1 MLASWASI
9 GMRPLEENKVRVHRR
24 LLPGFRGRPRVRCRR
39 PGARRIIAVGA
50 ALLCAVALA
59 SPCRAQDRHAG
70 YYYPPPQTIEIY
82 RPRGEMLSDSD
93 HVRRIGFVVEL
104 TRQML
109 DKPYPPEFVV
119 FAKGEDA
126 EKLLIVALKDGVID
140 TIYRARALLAML
152 TSVARAT
159 PLFQEIGVADYFT
172 FFDLL
177 DMMGFRQLTISDGDG
192 FAHQVRFER

>member
-1 MLASWASI
+1 MAWTYRGLA
-9 GMRPLEENKVRVHRR
+9 P
-24 LLPGFRGRPRVRCRR
+24 
-39 PGARRIIAVGA
+39 VGA
-50 ALLCAVALA
+50 LGLALALA
-59 SPCRAQDRHAG
+59 SPCRADDRHVG
-70 YYYPPPQTIEIY
+70 YYYPEPEVIETY
-82 RPRGEMLSDSD
+82 PARGETLPDSD
-93 HVRRIGFVVEL
+93 RTRRIGFVVEL

-119 FAKGEDA
+119 FAKGDDA

-140 TIYRARALLAML
+140 TLYRARALLAML

-159 PLFQEIGVADYFT
+159 PLFREVGVADYFT

-192 FAHQVRFER
+192 FAHQVVFE

>member
-1 MLASWASI
+1 MSTRAWASVAVP
-9 GMRPLEENKVRVHRR
+9 GRRSLPL
-24 LLPGFRGRPRVRCRR
+24 
-39 PGARRIIAVGA
+39 GALFVSI
-50 ALLCAVALA
+50 ALA
-59 SPCRAQDRHAG
+59 SPARADDRHVG
-70 YYYPPPQTIEIY
+70 YYYPPPQTVETY
-82 RPRGEMLSDSD
+82 QTRGDTLPDSD
-93 HVRRIGFVVEL
+93 RIRRIGFVVEL

-109 DKPYPPEFVV
+109 DNPYPPEFAV

-126 EKLLIVALKDGVID
+126 EKMLIVALRDDVID

-159 PLFQEIGVADYFT
+159 PLFQEVGVADYFT

-192 FAHQVRFER
+192 FAHQVLFE

>member
-1 MLASWASI
+1 MPAGWRVDVASAGQSVA
-9 GMRPLEENKVRVHRR
+9 GLSLGRAELRTRVTPYFET
-24 LLPGFRGRPRVRCRR
+24 LGNVAPTG
-39 PGARRIIAVGA
+39 
-50 ALLCAVALA
+50 ALA
-59 SPCRAQDRHAG
+59 LAIVLTSPCRAEDRHVG
-70 YYYPPPQTIEIY
+70 YYYPPPQTIETY
-82 RPRGEMLSDSD
+82 QARGETLPDSD
-93 HVRRIGFVVEL
+93 RVRRVGFVVEL

-109 DKPYPPEFVV
+109 DKPYAPEFAV

-177 DMMGFRQLTISDGDG
+177 DMMGFQQLTISDGDG
-192 FAHQVRFER
+192 FAHQVLLE

>member
-1 MLASWASI
+1 MPAGWRVDVASAGRSVVGSSPGRVELRTPATPYFETMRNVAPTGALALAI
-9 GMRPLEENKVRVHRR
+9 V
-24 LLPGFRGRPRVRCRR
+24 
-39 PGARRIIAVGA
+39 
-50 ALLCAVALA
+50 LA
-59 SPCRAQDRHAG
+59 SPCRAEDRHVG
-70 YYYPPPQTIEIY
+70 YYYPPPQTIETY
-82 RPRGEMLSDSD
+82 QARGETLPDSD
-93 HVRRIGFVVEL
+93 RVRRVGFVVEL

-109 DKPYPPEFVV
+109 DKPYAPEFAV

-177 DMMGFRQLTISDGDG
+177 DMMGFQQLTISDGDG
-192 FAHQVRFER
+192 FAHQVLLE

>member
-1 MLASWASI
+1 
-9 GMRPLEENKVRVHRR
+9 MRQLEESKVRVHRR
-24 LLPGFRGRPRVRCRR
+24 LLPGFSGRPRVRSRGA
-39 PGARRIIAVGA
+39 GARRIRAVAA
-50 ALLCAVALA
+50 ALLAAVALA

-82 RPRGEMLSDSD
+82 RPRGETLSDSD

-177 DMMGFRQLTISDGDG
+177 DMMGFHQLTISDGDG
-192 FAHQVRFER
+192 FAHQLQFER